1 MAYELEVKRCVDSGN
16 GKINLKINAIK
27 KKQKNMIQ
35 PPKSTME
42 QIKKEFLAPCSFLE
56 KLLIYTYVIRFKVL
70 DGNYY
75 KTNKDYSFWLK
86 LNPFHPI
93 SYLLIIYMIL
103 KGILTNQLDYDE
115 FLHNLKSVFNWNEEE
130 L

>member
-1 MAYELEVKRCVDSGN
+1 MWSNKWTIFN
-16 GKINLKINAIK
+16 QNHFKITTMK
-27 KKQKNMIQ
+27 KKSKKPIAN

-56 KLLIYTYVIRFKVL
+56 KLLIYTYVVRFKVL

-75 KTNKDYSFWLK
+75 KSDKDYSFWLK

-93 SYLLIIYMIL
+93 SYLLIIFMIV
-103 KGILTNQLDYDE
+103 KGIVTNRLDYDE
-115 FLHNLKSVFNWNEEE
+115 FLHNLKGIFKWNEEE

>member
-1 MAYELEVKRCVDSGN
+1 M
-16 GKINLKINAIK
+16 
-27 KKQKNMIQ
+27 KQTQKTPI
-35 PPKSTME
+35 E
-42 QIKKEFLAPCSFLE
+42 QIKKEFIAPCTFLE
-56 KLLIYTYVIRFKVL
+56 KLLIYTYVVRLKVM

-93 SYLLIIYMIL
+93 SYLLTIFMIL
-103 KGILTNQLDYDE
+103 KGIFTNTLDYDE
-115 FLHNLKSVFNWNEEE
+115 FLHNLKSVFKWNEEV